1 MEKQKTNI
9 QKPLIISYKECRENL
24 INSINKSGLP
34 SFLLETILSELL
46 LEVRNNANAEY
57 ENAIKIYENTN
68 TSKEDGKYI
77 VVDPDEVDINK

>member
-1 MEKQKTNI
+1 M
-9 QKPLIISYKECRENL
+9 
-24 INSINKSGLP
+24 
-34 SFLLETILSELL
+34 LETILSELL

-57 ENAIKIYENTN
+57 ENAIKIYENAN